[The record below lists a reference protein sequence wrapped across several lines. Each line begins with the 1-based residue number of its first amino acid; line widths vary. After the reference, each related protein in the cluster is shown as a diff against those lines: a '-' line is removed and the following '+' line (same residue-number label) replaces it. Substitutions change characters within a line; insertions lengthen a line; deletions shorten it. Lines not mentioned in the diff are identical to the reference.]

1 MLIAAPRSHSRTS
14 RVGHKQTALVSGFSP
29 AARWHFRS
37 VGPLDQAAHLRL
49 GHRLVLRRLG
59 VEIQEQRPKDQDLGQ
74 RKLAGV
80 HARTHS
86 ARPHS
91 ARRSPA
97 PRARSSSKANSAS
110 ETFLPTD
117 FVPYRLILYG
127 AVGSVST
134 AWESHWEEVAGFAC
148 GSPGRT
154 IGGRRRAK
162 GLRLNRFPYSL
173 VGSLPGPSAWRKI
186 VHRRAPEP
194 TTSRLKIATP

>member
-80 HARTHS
+80 HARTH
-86 ARPHS
+86 ARFHRRGQQHLPNPLRQAPLRQAQPGP
-91 ARRSPA
+91 AR
-97 PRARSSSKANSAS
+97 
-110 ETFLPTD
+110 TFLQQ
-117 FVPYRLILYG
+117 G
-127 AVGSVST
+127 
-134 AWESHWEEVAGFAC
+134 E
-148 GSPGRT
+148 
-154 IGGRRRAK
+154 
-162 GLRLNRFPYSL
+162 LRLRD
-173 VGSLPGPSAWRKI
+173 LPAD
-186 VHRRAPEP
+186 
-194 TTSRLKIATP
+194 

>member
-1 MLIAAPRSHSRTS
+1 MTEGPGPRPA
-14 RVGHKQTALVSGFSP
+14 QTRRSP
-29 AARWHFRS
+29 
-37 VGPLDQAAHLRL
+37 
-49 GHRLVLRRLG
+49 
-59 VEIQEQRPKDQDLGQ
+59 RPNPCP
-74 RKLAGV
+74 V
-80 HARTHS
+80 PP
-86 ARPHS
+86 ARP
-91 ARRSPA
+91 ATPPEPTPPGPTPPGAAPA

-134 AWESHWEEVAGFAC
+134 AWESLWEEVAGFAC

-186 VHRRAPEP
+186 VHRTAPEP